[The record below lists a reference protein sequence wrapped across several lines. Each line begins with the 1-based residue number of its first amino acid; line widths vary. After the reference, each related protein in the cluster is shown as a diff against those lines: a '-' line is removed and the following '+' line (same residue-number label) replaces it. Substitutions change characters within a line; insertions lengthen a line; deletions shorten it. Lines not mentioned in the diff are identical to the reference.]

1 MICHEY
7 GMLGGGCGGGGGM
20 QTSLLYV
27 PTLGSDERQLYF
39 QDKGGLTQDH
49 TNYGL
54 RVNFLLTHFKSMFTT
69 SPISTTE
76 WPYSLGKNTLQYL
89 HAAF

>member
-1 MICHEY
+1 MYIQLKLIKTKSRSRDY
-7 GMLGGGCGGGGGM
+7 YIMMLKLSKMYLHVFARLKCKIW
-20 QTSLLYV
+20 
-27 PTLGSDERQLYF
+27 EIQL
-39 QDKGGLTQDH
+39 
-49 TNYGL
+49 
-54 RVNFLLTHFKSMFTT
+54 RHFKSMFTT